1 LPTSIVRFRTFRTLT
16 AAGRRLL
23 IGICRC
29 RDRHKKIK
37 CGAACAGL
45 KPDAVGVQSVAIQE
59 FVVRERDG
67 LWEVRLGGRLL
78 SGQPTRREALSVAE
92 ALVHAAALRGERC
105 RILAGTF
112 DGVTVELE
120 VIEPPGQPAADG
132 S

>member
-1 LPTSIVRFRTFRTLT
+1 
-16 AAGRRLL
+16 
-23 IGICRC
+23 
-29 RDRHKKIK
+29 
-37 CGAACAGL
+37 
-45 KPDAVGVQSVAIQE
+45 VAIQE

-112 DGVTVELE
+112 DGVTVEFQ
-120 VIEPPGQPAADG
+120 VIEPPRQPAADG
-132 S
+132 A